1 MIIGLRIWLVSIF
14 TRPTST

>member
-1 MIIGLRIWLVSIF
+1 MIIGLRILLVSIF